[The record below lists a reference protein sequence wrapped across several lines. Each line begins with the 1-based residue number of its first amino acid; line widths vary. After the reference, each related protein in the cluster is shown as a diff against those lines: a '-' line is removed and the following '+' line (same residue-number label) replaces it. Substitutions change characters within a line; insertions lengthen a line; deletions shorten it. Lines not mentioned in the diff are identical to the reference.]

1 MYIMTIQRNLPVER
15 EKRVGVLNAEGEC
28 KEDGLE

>member
-1 MYIMTIQRNLPVER
+1 MYIMTIQRNLRVER
-15 EKRVGVLNAEGEC
+15 EEWVRVLSAEGEC